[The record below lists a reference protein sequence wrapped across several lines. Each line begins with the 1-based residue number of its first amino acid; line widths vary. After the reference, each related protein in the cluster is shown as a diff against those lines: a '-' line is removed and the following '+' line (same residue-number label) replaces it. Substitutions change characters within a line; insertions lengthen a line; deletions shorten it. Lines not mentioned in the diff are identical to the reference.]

1 MKYMLDIVLVIGLL
15 VLGNMWNKERQNNL
29 AQSDQI
35 DKLNANVAQLQL
47 DLGKAKDTGDKS
59 AADLQAAKAQI
70 EQLGKDLQDK
80 ADALSAKT
88 AEADE
93 LRTTL
98 AAAVARVKELE
109 GYKAKAIVAEMP
121 KAIPAPAPV
130 P

>member
-70 EQLGKDLQDK
+70 EQLSKDLQDK

-88 AEADE
+88 AETDE

>member
-93 LRTTL
+93 LRNTL

-121 KAIPAPAPV
+121 KAIPAPAPA

>member
-47 DLGKAKDTGDKS
+47 DLGKAEDTGDKS
-59 AADLQAAKAQI
+59 TADLQAAKTQI
-70 EQLGKDLQDK
+70 EQISKDLQDK

-88 AEADE
+88 AETDE

-121 KAIPAPAPV
+121 KPAPV
-130 P
+130 PAP

>member
-47 DLGKAKDTGDKS
+47 DLGKAEDTGDKS

-70 EQLGKDLQDK
+70 EQISKDLQDK

-88 AEADE
+88 AETDE

-121 KAIPAPAPV
+121 KPAPAPA